1 MLRVLAV
8 DDEVPALEELVYLLR
23 EDPRIERVTGASDA
37 AAALRNLSRMLVSG
51 DRLDAVFLDI
61 RMPGLDGLDFTR
73 LLSGFA
79 APPVVVFVTA
89 HDNCAVT
96 AYELGALDYLLKPVR
111 PERLAEAV
119 RRVDEAVHRVAAQ
132 EEHAVDRPPEDEM
145 VPVELG
151 GRTRLVPRREVTYVE
166 AQGDYV
172 RLHTAEGSYLV
183 RMPLA
188 QLARRWEAAGFIR
201 IHRSTLVAL
210 AHITELRFDGG
221 RAAVQVGQELLPVA
235 RRHTRQVRDL
245 LVRRFRNADQDGRHG
260 EPGTRRGEPGDR
272 RGEPG
277 DRRGDG
283 GGRGEPGGGR
293 GEPGRRRGDQGG
305 RGGGPGRQGD
315 ERGQQGDERGQQGGG
330 PGGRG
335 RRDGDQDGRDD
346 EWGPGGG
353 RGGGHGDD

>member
-23 EDPRIERVTGASDA
+23 EDPRIERVTGACDA
-37 AAALRNLSRMLVSG
+37 AAALRNLSRMLVAG

-89 HDNCAVT
+89 HDNCAVA

-119 RRVDEAVHRVAAQ
+119 RRVDQAVHRAPA
-132 EEHAVDRPPEDEM
+132 HGGRAVDRPPEDEM

-201 IHRSTLVAL
+201 IHRSTLVASS
-210 AHITELRFDGG
+210 HITELRFDGG
-221 RAAVQVGQELLPVA
+221 RAAVQVGEELLPVS

-245 LVRRFRNADQDGRHG
+245 LVRRFRKADQDGRRA
-260 EPGTRRGEPGDR
+260 RR
-272 RGEPG
+272 
-277 DRRGDG
+277 DG
-283 GGRGEPGGGR
+283 HDGEPGGRR
-293 GEPGRRRGDQGG
+293 GQPGRRRGDLGRR
-305 RGGGPGRQGD
+305 RGGKEGDDGGHGRPDTG
-315 ERGQQGDERGQQGGG
+315 RG
-330 PGGRG
+330 PGGWR
-335 RRDGDQDGRDD
+335 
-346 EWGPGGG
+346 
-353 RGGGHGDD
+353 GDD

>member
-1 MLRVLAV
+1 M
-8 DDEVPALEELVYLLR
+8 EELVYLLR
-23 EDPRIERVTGASDA
+23 EDPRIERVIGACDA

-79 APPVVVFVTA
+79 SPPVVVFVTA

-119 RRVDEAVHRVAAQ
+119 RRVDEAVHRAAGQ
-132 EEHAVDRPPEDEM
+132 DKRAVDRPPEDEM

-245 LVRRFRNADQDGRHG
+245 LVRRFRNADPDGRNG
-260 EPGTRRGEPGDR
+260 EPGP
-272 RGEPG
+272 
-277 DRRGDG
+277 RRGD
-283 GGRGEPGGGR
+283 P
-293 GEPGRRRGDQGG
+293 
-305 RGGGPGRQGD
+305 
-315 ERGQQGDERGQQGGG
+315 GGG
-330 PGGRG
+330 PGGRRGRPDGGPG
-335 RRDGDQDGRDD
+335 RRGGGRDGRGD
-346 EWGPGGG
+346 EWEPGGG
-353 RGGGHGDD
+353 RGGGHADD